1 MDSHKIEFEC
11 IQWIKYY
18 LADYIINGKSTTNVL
33 RSVRDKSFTIPV
45 GGTVEVS
52 GVLWRQASASFTPI
66 SQKRHC
72 HKTKCIQLTSSTRRN
87 NSGFII
93 SLWHSDLPFQHVS
106 SIGSVS
112 CNNFTVSPRLGDS
125 RDGGEQYLWH
135 CEKLILCTCKIV
147 HLGNIKLKKIGSK
160 PKHQCENK
168 KCNGDNHEWTKWN
181 GRLVQPRQSIL
192 KVMHSVLLP
201 STPSK
206 PSTHHALI
214 SIHIYIDI
222 EIMYT
227 INTTIHASKK
237 DKESISGGVTELPH
251 WFWEPAAVA
260 VRKFPNGKRVSE
272 SLPKEMVELRYRFSG
287 FNKANGRFVGLH
299 TAMQFTQTQKWV
311 SHQ

>member
-11 IQWIKYY
+11 IQWIKHY
-18 LADYIINGKSTTNVL
+18 LADYIINGKSTANVL

-45 GGTVEVS
+45 GGTVEIS

-66 SQKRHC
+66 SQKDSVTRQSASNWHQAQGETTLALWYVC
-72 HKTKCIQLTSSTRRN
+72 LFDTPTSRFNMWVASARYPVTTSRSHLALAIQGTV
-87 NSGFII
+87 
-93 SLWHSDLPFQHVS
+93 VS
-106 SIGSVS
+106 NIYGIV
-112 CNNFTVSPRLGDS
+112 
-125 RDGGEQYLWH
+125 
-135 CEKLILCTCKIV
+135 KLILCTCKIV

-168 KCNGDNHEWTKWN
+168 KCNGDGREWTKWN
-181 GRLVQPRQSIL
+181 GRLVQPRQSIF

-227 INTTIHASKK
+227 INTTSHASNI

-260 VRKFPNGKRVSE
+260 VLNFKMENVYQNLS
-272 SLPKEMVELRYRFSG
+272 PK
-287 FNKANGRFVGLH
+287 
-299 TAMQFTQTQKWV
+299 Q
-311 SHQ
+311 